1 MAKGFLDKNE
11 QTKLKGLS
19 KVISILAIIGKFF
32 LYFGIVSIILC
43 MIIAPTFIKRIKTYD
58 DKIELTYSQETLSI
72 VKDSSSTV
80 RIYVNDKEQSKI
92 MDEKEFNDLKKVLD
106 KHSNKT
112 LIGYF
117 EAIALIIILYMYLIS
132 LVLKHLERL
141 FKNINKGQTPFTLDN
156 VKHMEKMGLF
166 MIAAIVLPSLTS
178 LIFYIVTDYNFN
190 ISLNFVDIVEIL
202 FVFAM
207 SFVFR
212 YGYILQEDSK
222 KTIYDD
228 ED

>member
-1 MAKGFLDKNE
+1 
-11 QTKLKGLS
+11 
-19 KVISILAIIGKFF
+19 
-32 LYFGIVSIILC
+32 
-43 MIIAPTFIKRIKTYD
+43 
-58 DKIELTYSQETLSI
+58 
-72 VKDSSSTV
+72 
-80 RIYVNDKEQSKI
+80 
-92 MDEKEFNDLKKVLD
+92 MDEKEFNNLKKVLD